1 MPDPRSAAGPRG
13 ARAEAVVD
21 LAAVRHNVEVLTAAA
36 PGAAL
41 MAVVKADGY
50 GHGAVPVA
58 RAAEIA
64 ADGAPVPS
72 SAIQQAIP
80 AAIRSVRASV

>member
-1 MPDPRSAAGPRG
+1 MGDPTGGPM
-13 ARAEAVVD
+13 AEAVVD
-21 LAAVRHNVEVLTAAA
+21 LDAVRHNVAVLAAAA

-58 RAAEIA
+58 RAALEA
-64 ADGAPVPS
+64 GA
-72 SAIQQAIP
+72 
-80 AAIRSVRASV
+80 RASRRPPASSTRWAGSTRPSP

>member
-1 MPDPRSAAGPRG
+1 MADPSSVPGAA
-13 ARAEAVVD
+13 ARVESVVD
-21 LAAVRHNVEVLTAAA
+21 LAAVRQNVRVLAAAA

-58 RAAEIA
+58 RAAELA

-72 SAIQQAIP
+72 SAIQGSIP
-80 AAIRSVRASV
+80 AAIRSVRAAS